1 MRRFIPQLGGC
12 WEDRVGGSGESPLLG
27 TLEVSVDLPM
37 AFFLLW
43 RLRQEW
49 PQVTDQRP
57 IRDGMPRKVLF
68 PVTSLSS
75 R

>member
-1 MRRFIPQLGGC
+1 MGG
-12 WEDRVGGSGESPLLG
+12 GGESPLLG

-49 PQVTDQRP
+49 PQVTDQRL
-57 IRDGMPRKVLF
+57 RDRTPRKVLF
-68 PVTSLSS
+68 PVTSLGS
-75 R
+75 RWSP